1 MNPARVV
8 FDIKLENGI
17 QKVVTVK
24 SALVL
29 KNKTDIPLEVKLD
42 LSKCMLPTASFNIS
56 FYNIAFVN
64 SERWL
69 AKGRVDITLC
79 QHGNFPAALFVFSN
93 FHYIY
98 IS

>member
-29 KNKTDIPLEVKLD
+29 KNKTDMPLEVKLD

-64 SERWL
+64 SER
-69 AKGRVDITLC
+69 
-79 QHGNFPAALFVFSN
+79 
-93 FHYIY
+93 
-98 IS
+98 

>member
-29 KNKTDIPLEVKLD
+29 KNKTDMPLEVKLD

-56 FYNIAFVN
+56 FYNTAFVN
-64 SERWL
+64 SER
-69 AKGRVDITLC
+69 
-79 QHGNFPAALFVFSN
+79 
-93 FHYIY
+93 
-98 IS
+98 

>member
-29 KNKTDIPLEVKLD
+29 KNKTDMPIEVKLD
-42 LSKCMLPTASFNIS
+42 LSKCMLHT
-56 FYNIAFVN
+56 
-64 SERWL
+64 
-69 AKGRVDITLC
+69 TLFDMSLHIC
-79 QHGNFPAALFVFSN
+79 L
-93 FHYIY
+93 I
-98 IS
+98 